1 EIRFITNDTYNN
13 DMNATYK
20 FVVYQANTTVVITN
34 ESATVVA
41 TVNASATGKVTFIVN
56 GVNKTVDIQ
65 NGVARW
71 ENVLV
76 IGNNTV
82 VAIYEGDVNFT
93 SARNNTII
101 GVNKTKSLVN
111 VTVNNTVYGNDV
123 VIVVN
128 VPISETG
135 FVTIIVNNRNYTAEI
150 KDGVASIN
158 VTGLKV
164 DEYIV
169 NVTYLGDDTYYNST
183 NSTTFNVTKA
193 NMSAVVTGLNVTVK
207 DNIKFVIDN
216 VTADFNGKVII
227 SVEDQTY
234 DDIVKALIE
243 MGKLKAG
250 NYTANVTFYG
260 DNNYNN
266 KTYKVN
272 FTVFRVDPTITVS
285 INDTTYPANATA
297 LINISDLA
305 NGTVTI
311 TVNGTEFTGVVR
323 NGIAT
328 VNLTNLS
335 GGSKVAF
342 VNFTT
347 SDDYNNNATATAKFI
362 VNKANSTVTLS
373 RNGTAVIAT
382 VNDGATGYITLIVN
396 ELEDSLLI
404 TNHTVIWEGV
414 LGIGEN
420 YVTAIYEGDINY
432 TSSRDSK
439 VFSGNKTNST
449 VNVTA
454 TTVVYGNASEITVK
468 VPTAQTG
475 FVRITVNGTDIN
487 VTVEIIHGIAKFNAT
502 GLNVGR
508 YLVNVTYLGDTR
520 HDAAENFTYFNITK
534 AEMSAVVTGLNV
546 TVKDNVK
553 FVIDNVIGDF
563 TGNVTIAVPG
573 LESYDSI
580 VKALVEMGKLNAG
593 NYTADVT
600 FYGDNNYN
608 NKTYKVNFTVTR
620 VDPTITVRVNDTTY
634 PNKAVAEVNVTDMAN
649 GTVKVIVDGKEFN
662 GTMVNGTVNVD
673 LTGLS
678 GGVKEATV
686 RFITNDTYNNNLT
699 VNYKFIVY
707 QANTTVIISNES
719 ATVVATVNSTA
730 TGKVTFIVNGVN
742 NTVDIQNGVA
752 RWENVLVIGNNTVV
766 AIYEGDVNFTSA
778 RNNTVIGVNKTKSLV
793 NVTVNNTVYGN
804 DVVIVVNVPVN
815 ETGFVTILVD
825 GKNYTA
831 PIRDGV
837 ATVNVTGLKVDEYT
851 VNVTYLGDETY
862 YVSSNFTTF
871 NVTKANMS
879 AVVTGL
885 NVTVKDNIK
894 FVIDNVTGDFNGNVT
909 ISVEDQT

>member
-1 EIRFITNDTYNN
+1 
-13 DMNATYK
+13 M
-20 FVVYQANTTVVITN
+20 
-34 ESATVVA
+34 
-41 TVNASATGKVTFIVN
+41 TFIVN

-111 VTVNNTVYGNDV
+111 VTVNNTVYGNVV

-128 VPISETG
+128 VPVNETG
-135 FVTIIVNNRNYTAEI
+135 FVTILVDGKNYTAPI
-150 KDGVASIN
+150 RDGVATVN

-164 DEYIV
+164 DEYTV
-169 NVTYLGDDTYYNST
+169 NVTYLGDETYHVSSNF
-183 NSTTFNVTKA
+183 TTFNVTKA

-216 VTADFNGKVII
+216 VTGDFNGNVTI

-234 DDIVKALIE
+234 DDIVKALVE

-250 NYTANVTFYG
+250 NYTADVTFYG

-266 KTYKVN
+266 RTYKVN

-311 TVNGTEFTGVVR
+311 TVNGTEFTGEVR

-396 ELEDSLLI
+396 ELEESFLI

-432 TSSRDSK
+432 TISKDSK

-502 GLNVGR
+502 GLDVGR

-520 HDAAENFTYFNITK
+520 HDEVGNFTYFNITK
-534 AEMSAVVTGLNV
+534 ANLSANVIAENV
-546 TVKDNVK
+546 TVKDNIK
-553 FVIDNVIGDF
+553 FIIDVIDDF
-563 TGNVTIAVPG
+563 KGNITIEVDG
-573 LESYDSI
+573 ETYDGTISSLI
-580 VKALVEMGKLNAG
+580 ELGKLHAG
-593 NYTADVT
+593 NKTANVT
-600 FYGDNNYN
+600 FYGDNNYEI
-608 NKTYKVNFTVTR
+608 KELKVNFTVMR
-620 VDPTITVRVNDTTY
+620 INPAITVNINDTTY

-662 GTMVNGTVNVD
+662 GTMVNGTALVD

-678 GGVKEATV
+678 GGVKEAEI
-686 RFITNDTYNNNLT
+686 RFITNDTYNNDMNAT
-699 VNYKFIVY
+699 YKFVVY
-707 QANTTVIISNES
+707 QANTTVVITNES
-719 ATVVATVNSTA
+719 ATVVATVNASA

-742 NTVDIQNGVA
+742 KTVDIQNGVA
-752 RWENVLVIGNNTVV
+752 RWENILVIGNNTVV
-766 AIYEGDVNFTSA
+766 
-778 RNNTVIGVNKTKSLV
+778 
-793 NVTVNNTVYGN
+793 
-804 DVVIVVNVPVN
+804 
-815 ETGFVTILVD
+815 
-825 GKNYTA
+825 
-831 PIRDGV
+831 
-837 ATVNVTGLKVDEYT
+837 
-851 VNVTYLGDETY
+851 
-862 YVSSNFTTF
+862 
-871 NVTKANMS
+871 
-879 AVVTGL
+879 
-885 NVTVKDNIK
+885 
-894 FVIDNVTGDFNGNVT
+894 
-909 ISVEDQT
+909 